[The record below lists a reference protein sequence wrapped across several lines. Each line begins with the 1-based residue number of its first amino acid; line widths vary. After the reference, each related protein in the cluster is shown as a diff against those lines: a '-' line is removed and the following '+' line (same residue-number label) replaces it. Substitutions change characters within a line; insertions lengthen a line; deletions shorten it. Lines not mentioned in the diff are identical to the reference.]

1 MKNEMTE
8 QNGTPNNSFR
18 MTYNCNLC
26 GDDNN
31 STDAND
37 LCPKCNK
44 METNKKWVI
53 KYKDVKVHHHR
64 HEVLHEDGE
73 WYGEVGDIMTFQTKE
88 KAQKFLNTLDSKEYD
103 RWIEVEK

>member
-1 MKNEMTE
+1 MTTKCKKCKNNFE
-8 QNGTPNNSFR
+8 NPGYNPN
-18 MTYNCNLC
+18 MDL
-26 GDDNN
+26 
-31 STDAND
+31 D
-37 LCPKCNK
+37 LCPDCNLEIEDIEEVILELK
-44 METNKKWVI
+44 GEVQWVI

>member
-1 MKNEMTE
+1 MI
-8 QNGTPNNSFR
+8 
-18 MTYNCNLC
+18 
-26 GDDNN
+26 
-31 STDAND
+31 
-37 LCPKCNK
+37 K
-44 METNKKWVI
+44 MTNKKWVI